1 LLGKKGN
8 VVVVVDDDDDGQP
21 KSTNK
26 GSNTYIDTRMLIAS
40 SIHFGYHKGVD
51 AT

>member
-1 LLGKKGN
+1 LLGKKGY
-8 VVVVVDDDDDGQP
+8 VVVVVVVDDGQP

-26 GSNTYIDTRMLIAS
+26 GSNTYLGTWMLIAS